1 VFFAQEVA
9 MMRQRSV
16 CFLAVLG
23 LSFILTA
30 VGAGF
35 DDPEQPVSPP
45 ALVLPATGT
54 QCRVELKPEK
64 DDKGRIIQVSYE
76 GKVAE
81 SREEGI
87 TLAVSSVRRTQTTN
101 ALGSRI
107 PILNRL
113 FRNVGIGRMKPGE
126 EKPVWIPEPAILSV
140 KELDQD

>member
-1 VFFAQEVA
+1 
-9 MMRQRSV
+9 MIRQRSV
-16 CFLAVLG
+16 CLLAVLG
-23 LSFILTA
+23 LSFVLTA

-64 DDKGRIIQVSYE
+64 DDKGRIIEVSYE
-76 GKVAE
+76 GKVSDSKE
-81 SREEGI
+81 DGI
-87 TLAVSSVRRTQTTN
+87 TLAVSSVKRTHTTN
-101 ALGSRI
+101 VLGGKI
-107 PILNRL
+107 PILNRF